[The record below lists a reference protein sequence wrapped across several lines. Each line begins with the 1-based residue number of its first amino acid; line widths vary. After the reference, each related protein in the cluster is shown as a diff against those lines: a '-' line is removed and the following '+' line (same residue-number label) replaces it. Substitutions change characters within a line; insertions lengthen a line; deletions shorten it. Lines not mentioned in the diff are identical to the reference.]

1 MIELTSRRLGV
12 DASVAADYEAF
23 HDGAALVDL
32 SDRGRMRFHGAGA
45 KDALN
50 GLLTC
55 DVAPLA
61 SGHGAYGVALSNKGK
76 VIADVTAYAMDE
88 SFLVEVPPVVWPA
101 WQSLVTKFVNPR
113 LSRRTDETDLT
124 REMALCGP
132 GAARIV
138 AAMTGSDVASLEAL
152 AAYQHVTL
160 AVDGVIVNV
169 SRIPDFGV
177 DGYRLL
183 AVRDAFDR
191 LRESALTLG
200 ARVAGHAAV
209 EAIRVEAGR
218 PVWGVDMDDSTLPQE
233 ANLDALGAIS
243 YTKGCYTGQEVVA
256 RLHFRGHVNKRLVGL
271 RIDGS
276 AVPERGTAV
285 TDGEGKEVGEV
296 RSAVLSP
303 RFGPIALAMIRK
315 EVNPGDAVSLSIEG
329 SPARATVSAL
339 PFNA

>member
-32 SDRGRMRFHGAGA
+32 SSRGRMRFHGAGA
-45 KDALN
+45 KEALN
-50 GLLTC
+50 GLLSC
-55 DVAPLA
+55 DVAPLT

-76 VIADVTAYAMDE
+76 VIADVTVYAMDE
-88 SFLVEVPPVVWPA
+88 SFLVEVPAVVWPA
-101 WQSLVTKFVNPR
+101 WQNLVMKFVNPR

-124 REMALCGP
+124 CEIAICGP
-132 GAARIV
+132 RAATIV
-138 AAMTGSDVASLEAL
+138 AAMTGSGAATLEAL
-152 AAYQHVTL
+152 ATYQHVTL
-160 AVDGVIVNV
+160 AVDGVVVNV
-169 SRIPDFGV
+169 ARIPDFGV

-200 ARVAGHAAV
+200 ARIAGEAVV

-218 PVWGVDMDDSTLPQE
+218 PAWGIDMDDSTLPQE

-256 RLHFRGHVNKRLVGL
+256 RLHFRGHVNKRVVGL
-271 RIDGS
+271 RIEGS
-276 AVPERGTAV
+276 AVPARGTPVMDA
-285 TDGEGKEVGEV
+285 EGKEVGDV

-303 RFGPIALAMIRK
+303 RFGPIALGMIRR
-315 EVNPGDAVSLSIEG
+315 ELNPGDAVTITIDG
-329 SPARATVSAL
+329 TPGRATVSGL
-339 PFNA
+339 PFNS